1 MTSEGEREILLTAL
15 VSRCSYP
22 NSTLSRYATYLKQ
35 DGMDGECPQNCYAML
50 AETKGSDCTDD
61 MVIDEMFARGV
72 ILRDR

>member
-1 MTSEGEREILLTAL
+1 
-15 VSRCSYP
+15 
-22 NSTLSRYATYLKQ
+22 
-35 DGMDGECPQNCYAML
+35 MDGECPQNCYAML